1 MCGHGFSPKLNA
13 LSELQFGGVLG
24 LEADAGAVDHDFVVP
39 VPGPDGQ
46 DLAGGCHMAA
56 HV

>member
-1 MCGHGFSPKLNA
+1 MCGHGFSPKLNG

-24 LEADAGAVDHDFVVP
+24 LETNAGAIDHDFVVP
-39 VPGPDGQ
+39 VAGPDWQ

-56 HV
+56 HG